1 MPYANIDLEQE
12 WGLPYPEG
20 SEYEG
25 DLETPAEDTDAYTSG
40 LGGTEL
46 PNGKGTVTTPDG
58 QTFTGKVIS

>member
-1 MPYANIDLEQE
+1 MPHTSIYIEEE

-25 DLETPAEDTDAYTSG
+25 NVERPEEGTEAYNLG

-46 PNGKGTVTTPDG
+46 PNGKGTLTTSDG
-58 QTFTGKVIS
+58 QTYSGELS